1 MLKRQ
6 ELGSWYRSYNGPI
19 LSCLVSPNLQNRG
32 ASSASHLGSI
42 TVTSLMYSLLV
53 ITNSLYITQSSL
65 WKTELLQWI
74 YTGWFSTKVWSP
86 CWGSFMAAWK
96 KNPDAI
102 AFLTFVE
109 FLTAHTSS
117 LYPFT
122 MVCSCFL
129 PPEHPPM
136 IKAAQNSQSTMAERN
151 SLPSQLH
158 TQPTMSDG
166 ILLIEKIFAL
176 FKSAWAFSP

>member
-1 MLKRQ
+1 
-6 ELGSWYRSYNGPI
+6 
-19 LSCLVSPNLQNRG
+19 
-32 ASSASHLGSI
+32 
-42 TVTSLMYSLLV
+42 
-53 ITNSLYITQSSL
+53 
-65 WKTELLQWI
+65 
-74 YTGWFSTKVWSP
+74 
-86 CWGSFMAAWK
+86 MAAWK

-158 TQPTMSDG
+158 TQPTISDG
-166 ILLIEKIFAL
+166 LLLIEKILLSYNLLEL
-176 FKSAWAFSP
+176 FLPRPAVGISGHQH